1 MFVIENVLAECPGL
15 TANGLAML
23 AGVPASTV
31 QGVLKGAVEPKV
43 STLARI
49 AAGAGFHL
57 LVEAVPD
64 VDESVIGL
72 IVALGEQ
79 RPVPRQ
85 ARRWQQILEKTH
97 GGQDLSAILNLCR
110 LHANPTDRAVTIA
123 KSPASLDLTVGLIDG
138 AAGRHRWLVSG
149 PDALRAAGLS
159 IDGPRIVY
167 SDHPHQVADAL
178 SNNESTLGTPKE
190 TFILPM
196 TDATWAARQILG
208 PYEHWV
214 SVYQAMA
221 DTAASPQMIDA
232 IVHEWETR

>member
-1 MFVIENVLAECPGL
+1 MIEKVLAECPGL

-31 QGVLKGAVEPKV
+31 QGVLKKAVEPKV

-64 VDESVIGL
+64 VDGAVIDL

-79 RPVPRQ
+79 RPVPPQ
-85 ARRWQQILEKTH
+85 AVRWQQILDKTH
-97 GGQDLSAILNLCR
+97 DGGSLRAILNLCR
-110 LHANPTDRAVTIA
+110 LHANPTDRAVTITT
-123 KSPASLDLTVGLIDG
+123 SPASLDRAVGLVDG

-149 PDALRAAGLS
+149 ADALRAAGMGV
-159 IDGPRIVY
+159 DGPRIVY

-178 SNNESTLGTPKE
+178 SNNQPSSPGPWKE
-190 TFILPM
+190 TFVLSM
-196 TDATWAARQILG
+196 TDTTWAARQILG
-208 PYEHWV
+208 PCEHWV

-221 DTAASPQMIDA
+221 DAATSPQMIDTIA
-232 IVHEWETR
+232 GEWEAR